1 MGPESTGVSG
11 QWDDI
16 TPNAFKEAPG
26 LGLEQRLSPMVF
38 RFGVDVTCGQ
48 RSRIH
53 VSDFFFL
60 RPENDRHSRV
70 LEQMP
75 HKQGRATGEKPC
87 QALLKYQGRNRSAGE

>member
-26 LGLEQRLSPMVF
+26 LGLEQRLSPMVSDLVLMLP
-38 RFGVDVTCGQ
+38 VDREAGSMFQ
-48 RSRIH
+48 I
-53 VSDFFFL
+53 FFFL